1 MYVKDCRVRQIGCTE
16 EPVTCTNNLNTAFPA
31 PSSIKFA
38 AAESRACGNS
48 PAYRDGV
55 WVVILLFIK
64 REWQEARGVG
74 IGIAGDAA
82 LEEISRVHRFV
93 RVAAGK
99 AAACRTHALSTPLRR
114 SQARSCGNV
123 LSCRSFAPQQVVS
136 DSLPLRDVMRDVTA
150 SQTLIPTM
158 YSDYDED
165 DEELQQYLDEERR
178 YHDEDQND
186 EQEHQNDP
194 QPPQPVANFQP
205 QLPLLLQAKNVAQM
219 HAPAHQSYYL
229 CPRKSE
235 FAEVLDAVFVAVGWN
250 EQTLGFK
257 IVGEALRTNR
267 FSPTQDG
274 PQDGPGWC
282 QSSRKQRKD
291 GRRDLNTFDLDLIC
305 EVPRS
310 FNGQHFETRDLD
322 GGPSSGP
329 VFFWKWIALI
339 ILNNFIT

>member
-16 EPVTCTNNLNTAFPA
+16 EPVTCTNNLNTAFPRPA
-31 PSSIKFA
+31 SSSPQQNRARA
-38 AAESRACGNS
+38 ATVQHTEMG
-48 PAYRDGV
+48 
-55 WVVILLFIK
+55 LLE
-64 REWQEARGVG
+64 RWQEARGVG

-93 RVAAGK
+93 
-99 AAACRTHALSTPLRR
+99 SRR
-114 SQARSCGNV
+114 SWKGSS
-123 LSCRSFAPQQVVS
+123 LSDACPVHSVAPEPS
-136 DSLPLRDVMRDVTA
+136 ALLRERFELPLLCA
-150 SQTLIPTM
+150 PAGSTLIPSTM

-194 QPPQPVANFQP
+194 QPPQPENESEYNDGRGIRIVANFQP
-205 QLPLLLQAKNVAQM
+205 QLPLL
-219 HAPAHQSYYL
+219 APGEKRRANARAPLINRTIYVHE
-229 CPRKSE
+229 KSE